1 MGNGASIY
9 RFPPERSAGAPHQP
23 SHCPPHHPRHS
34 GASQQP
40 EHEVIQL
47 PLEPHNPPEKTA
59 APITPP
65 KHWRLDL
72 KWIFGIP
79 CTIVLSL
86 LLAALALFIATGPG
100 NAQQTVASTNK
111 VVLAQEFQGDARLY
125 APQLYAFLQSPDFA
139 RTVYDNP
146 DTLSAQV
153 NAVPD
158 SAGLPAGMTTDPAE
172 ANGGETQTG
181 PAQGLKTMFGLYAA
195 PLRILNGGTH
205 QTAGILLGLL
215 LVVFAA
221 VAIPFMI
228 FSRRLGKVVGMAV
241 SLSIAS
247 WVPFLL
253 LSLASGR
260 ANSWAAAG
268 NTMTDNGEKA
278 LRQVMQPLFGGMFD
292 PALSVYRVGV
302 FLSLS
307 MLAGAALCKLAM
319 RLGETE

>member
-23 SHCPPHHPRHS
+23 SHHPPHHPRHS
-34 GASQQP
+34 GAAQQP

-47 PLEPHNPPEKTA
+47 PLEPHSPPEKTA
-59 APITPP
+59 APIAPP
-65 KHWRLDL
+65 KHWRIDL

-100 NAQQTVASTNK
+100 NAQQTLASANK
-111 VVLAQEFQGDARLY
+111 VVLAQEFQGDAKIF

-146 DTLSAQV
+146 DALSAQV
-153 NAVPD
+153 NAVP
-158 SAGLPAGMTTDPAE
+158 
-172 ANGGETQTG
+172 ETQTG

-221 VAIPFMI
+221 LAVPFMI

-307 MLAGAALCKLAM
+307 MLAGAALCKLFI
-319 RLGETE
+319 RLSETE